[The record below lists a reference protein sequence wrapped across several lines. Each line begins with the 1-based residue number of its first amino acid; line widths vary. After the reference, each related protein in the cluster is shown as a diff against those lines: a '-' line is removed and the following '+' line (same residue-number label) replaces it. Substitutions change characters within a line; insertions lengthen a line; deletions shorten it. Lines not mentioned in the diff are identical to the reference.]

1 MLNGVRASIDN
12 VAEAGVVARIA
23 SALRAVLVDPTTGAT
38 YDPSEEGDRRFW
50 NDGLFIVSP
59 HHAQIRSI
67 KAVLARERQWRS
79 EPFVDTV
86 DKMQGQEC
94 QAVIVSYGVSDRETA
109 LGEADFIYSLNRLN
123 VAVTRGKAKCIVFLS
138 QALLEPSFDLL
149 SNEDAARGL
158 GHMHAMM
165 SFCRQHGEERVLK
178 GSIPFGQTASVSA
191 IRCQVKQSLP
201 GAGR

>member
-1 MLNGVRASIDN
+1 MLNGVRASVDN
-12 VAEAGVVARIA
+12 VAEAAVVARLA
-23 SALRAVLVDPTTGAT
+23 NTLRSVLVDPTTGAT
-38 YDPSEEGDRRFW
+38 YQASSDGDRRFW

-59 HHAQIRSI
+59 HHAQIRAI
-67 KAVLARERQWRS
+67 KTALGRERRWRS

-109 LGEADFIYSLNRLN
+109 IAEADFIYSLNRLN
-123 VAVTRGKAKCIVFLS
+123 VAVTRARAKCIVFLS

-158 GHMHAMM
+158 GHMHALVAF
-165 SFCRQHGEERVLK
+165 SRESGESRTLELGAPAGEV
-178 GSIPFGQTASVSA
+178 QSVSA
-191 IRCQVKQSLP
+191 LRSR
-201 GAGR
+201 GS